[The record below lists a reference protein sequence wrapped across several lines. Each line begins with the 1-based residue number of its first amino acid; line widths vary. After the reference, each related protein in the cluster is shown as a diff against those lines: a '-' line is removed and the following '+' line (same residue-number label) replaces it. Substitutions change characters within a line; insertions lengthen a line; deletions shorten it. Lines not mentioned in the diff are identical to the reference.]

1 LFSNGKKAKAALV
14 CALLASS
21 WACTPFQRDDS
32 PGVATPDPG
41 VSLVHTAKT
50 LMGTPYR
57 WGGTGPAAFDCSGLV
72 MYVHRQFGYE
82 VPRTAA
88 QQYKEA
94 TRVKRRDLQPGD
106 LVFFKLSGRKISHV
120 GIYTGDDYFIHAPQS
135 GGRVR
140 LASLDNAYF
149 RKRFAGAGRFY
160 D

>member
-1 LFSNGKKAKAALV
+1 
-14 CALLASS
+14 
-21 WACTPFQRDDS
+21 
-32 PGVATPDPG
+32 
-41 VSLVHTAKT
+41 
-50 LMGTPYR
+50 MGTPYR

-94 TRVKRRDLQPGD
+94 RRVKRRDLQPGD